1 LRKHLDYV
9 QQHEEDELGCVDQ
22 VPEVLEV
29 SKSLFLQLD
38 QFEKDEEDL
47 GEEAQCVGHIEQHQ
61 VVCGKR
67 QYEWNHESADI
78 ESKHAFQERLGLYK
92 LEVN

>member
-38 QFEKDEEDL
+38 QFEKDKEDL

-67 QYEWNHESADI
+67 
-78 ESKHAFQERLGLYK
+78 
-92 LEVN
+92 